1 MKKSLSKILAR
12 MAKDG
17 DIETVAEIIE
27 EMIEPEAAAEEIVEG
42 EALTTAGGGN
52 LVKAE
57 VSRNKQAP
65 QCGAA
70 PIEVADNIFPIHS
83 RTTSGSWIK

>member
-27 EMIEPEAAAEEIVEG
+27 EMIEPEAAETPAEAVAG
-42 EALTTAGGGN
+42 EVAEAA
-52 LVKAE
+52 AE
-57 VSRNKQAP
+57 VAEDP
-65 QCGAA
+65 AA
-70 PIEVADNIFPIHS
+70 VVETPEGTTIVVDEARLPEVAVFED
-83 RTTSGSWIK
+83 